1 MEGFGPASGS
11 VVGDRQALRER
22 TSQVDGA
29 LGSLEGSRGAL
40 GNRVGHGKT
49 GLRDVRAYTQGGRD
63 GLERLVGKGA
73 IVRRGEGAASMGS
86 SDTGGES
93 LWTLEVPT
101 GG

>member
-1 MEGFGPASGS
+1 MRTLLDKALQSEGTP
-11 VVGDRQALRER
+11 
-22 TSQVDGA
+22 
-29 LGSLEGSRGAL
+29 GSLEGSRGAL